1 MSKALKPG
9 IKALDDEFEKVML
22 RFSEDDL
29 HSKKIDRGHGF
40 SPSAFIQF
48 HIYREA
54 VLMFYAKASIYLK
67 ALQKTVNDEWLIAI
81 G

>member
-1 MSKALKPG
+1 
-9 IKALDDEFEKVML
+9 ML
-22 RFSEDDL
+22 TFSDDDL
-29 HSKKIDRGHGF
+29 HNKEIDRGHGF
-40 SPSAFIQF
+40 EPSAFIQF

-67 ALQKTVNDEWLIAI
+67 ALQKTVSDEWIVAI